1 VATNVVER
9 AMGLGLNV
17 IRQVAGSEWIE
28 RTGLRPSVEKLMHG
42 GAKQVGRGMTVAT
55 KAFAGNKRPR
65 DKVERLESEVRL
77 DDFDLSPTEDQTLVL
92 DTAKRFAE
100 DVLRPAAEPADTE
113 CDAPRDVLE
122 AAYELGLASL
132 VVPESLGGAATAHAS
147 TTVAMVAEA
156 LAHGDAALAAAILAP
171 VGVASLLADH
181 GTKEQQAKY
190 LPAFVGE
197 KFVAATIA
205 MHEPGVLADPSKPS
219 TKARKNGSG
228 YVLDGVKTLVPLARI
243 AELFIV
249 SASLPNGGA
258 GLFLLEGG
266 TKGATVE
273 AEPTMGLRG
282 AGLGR
287 LRLDGV
293 SVPTDA
299 LIGGASA
306 SAVLQSAIDRARIA
320 WCALATGTSQAV
332 LEYTTAYANDRIAFG
347 EPISHKQAVAFMIAN
362 IAIETDC
369 MRLLTLRAASR
380 VDGHATFTREAFLAR
395 VFAADKAMEI
405 GSNGVQLLG
414 GHGFIRDYPVERWY
428 RQLRGLGIVEG
439 GIAV

>member
-28 RTGLRPSVEKLMHG
+28 KAGLRPSVEKWMYS
-42 GAKQVGRGMTVAT
+42 GAKQAARGMTAAT
-55 KAFAGNKRPR
+55 KAFGAGKKPR
-65 DKVERLESEVRL
+65 DKEERLASEVAL
-77 DDFDLSPTEDQTLVL
+77 DDFDLSPTEEQTLVL

-100 DVLRPAAEPADTE
+100 DVLRPAAEQADTE
-113 CDAPRDVLE
+113 CEPQKDVLE

-132 VVPESLGGAATAHAS
+132 VVPESLGGAASGRAS
-147 TTVAMVAEA
+147 TTVAIVAEA

-171 VGVASLLADH
+171 VGVASLLVDH

-197 KFVAATIA
+197 RFVPATLAI
-205 MHEPGVLADPSKPS
+205 HESGVLVDPARPT
-219 TKARKNGSG
+219 TKARANGRG
-228 YVLDGVKTLVPLARI
+228 FVLDGSKTLVPIARI
-243 AELFIV
+243 AELFLV
-249 SASLPNGGA
+249 SAALPTGGA
-258 GLFLLEGG
+258 GLFLVEGG
-266 TKGATVE
+266 SKGASIE

-282 AGLGR
+282 AGLGV
-287 LRLDGV
+287 LRLEGVQVDG
-293 SVPTDA
+293 DA
-299 LIGGASA
+299 LLGGDAA
-306 SAVLQSAIDRARIA
+306 NTVLGHAIDRARVA
-320 WCALATGTSQAV
+320 WSALATGTSQAV
-332 LEYTTAYANDRIAFG
+332 LDYTTAYANDRIAFG

-362 IAIETDC
+362 LAIETDC

-380 VDGHATFTREAFLAR
+380 IDGEATFKREAFLAR
-395 VFAADKAMEI
+395 VFAADKGMEI
-405 GSNGVQLLG
+405 GSNGIQLLG

-428 RQLRGLGIVEG
+428 RHLRGLGMIEG